1 VGPQAQGR
9 GYAKEAESGLVALLF
24 EAGWTVIAHIHPA
37 HLASQRVARAAGLS
51 PTGEVHDGEV
61 RWAIPSSAA
70 AEQAMFVIRAAVP
83 GDMSALREVFRRSSL
98 SNDGDRPNLLAHP
111 DVLELSDLAVR
122 EGRTRAAV
130 AGDRIV
136 GFASWLGTGNII
148 EIEDLFVDPE
158 RMRQGIGRALV
169 LDLIAIAR
177 GHGVR
182 RVEVTANQ
190 HALAFYETVGFVV
203 DHEVTTMF
211 GPAPRMRMDIPP
223 AGGGA

>member
-1 VGPQAQGR
+1 
-9 GYAKEAESGLVALLF
+9 
-24 EAGWTVIAHIHPA
+24 
-37 HLASQRVARAAGLS
+37 
-51 PTGEVHDGEV
+51 
-61 RWAIPSSAA
+61 
-70 AEQAMFVIRAAVP
+70 MFVIRAAVP
-83 GDMSALREVFRRSSL
+83 DDMSALRDVFRRSSL
-98 SNDGDRPNLLAHP
+98 SNDGDRANLLAHP

-136 GFASWLGTGNII
+136 GFATWLGTGNII

-169 LDLIAIAR
+169 LDLIAIAH

-190 HALAFYETVGFVV
+190 HALAFYEKSGFVV

-211 GPAPRMRMDIPP
+211 GPAPRMHRDMPP
-223 AGGGA
+223 MGGGA